1 MKSDILKSEELSS
14 LGKSRTQRGLFD
26 AFLDAARLNGPNTE
40 IVVDGDGRKLSYSDL
55 RRASFALG
63 LPLRRLSK
71 DNDNIGILL
80 PTGAGAAISFLAI
93 HAAGRTPA
101 MLNFTSGIR
110 NLKDAVATGPIPI
123 VLTAHKFVE
132 IAGYV

>member
-1 MKSDILKSEELSS
+1 MKSDVLKSEELSS

-71 DNDNIGILL
+71 DNDNKALD
-80 PTGAGAAISFLAI
+80 SFIYKLRI
-93 HAAGRTPA
+93 FI
-101 MLNFTSGIR
+101 NNI
-110 NLKDAVATGPIPI
+110 NN
-123 VLTAHKFVE
+123 
-132 IAGYV
+132 